1 MATVRFSDALKDT
14 VRTNAKKMFEENIR
28 KTVADYPSTWADK
41 FYNTFFPADVIAK
54 FNALPDYAMDKKERI
69 DFRGFTNAPED
80 VWQTGEYKHDTWK
93 LMIEIPLNFSTAKP
107 WPHKFNKEDTGYD
120 NEWRGGYCNYNDSR
134 WDWLKDEFK
143 EYNRKVFEIESK
155 QAKFME
161 GVNKIMDTYSTL
173 APALKAWQPLW
184 DLLDDNTKERHK
196 KVVERKKSSDADLG
210 VNLNDMTAAVTFS
223 KLTR

>member
-14 VRTNAKKMFEENIR
+14 VRTNARNMFEANIK
-28 KTVADYPSTWADK
+28 KTEADYPSTWADK
-41 FYNTFFPADVIAK
+41 FYNSFFPADVIVK
-54 FNALPDYAMDKKERI
+54 FNALPNYAMATKERI
-69 DFRGFTNAPED
+69 DFRGFHNAPED
-80 VWQTGEYKHDTWK
+80 VWQTGDYKHDTWK
-93 LMIEIPLNFSTAKP
+93 LAKEIPLNFSTPKP
-107 WPHKFNKEDTGYD
+107 WPNTFSKGDTGFND
-120 NEWRGGYCNYNDSR
+120 EWRSGTCDYNDSR

-143 EYNRKVFEIESK
+143 EYNRKVFEIRNK
-155 QAKFME
+155 QEKFLE
-161 GVNKIMDTYSTL
+161 GVNRIMDTYSTL